1 MAKKNKEKKI
11 AVKRPK
17 IGEVYE
23 FMFAGGKEIGK
34 LARVDEKLSQ
44 HYNEEWFIFFV
55 PKGMGGHS
63 RDMWYPA
70 AISSITRKVEGI
82 NITIVPKAE
91 KN

>member
-1 MAKKNKEKKI
+1 MAKKKEKKNI

-44 HYNEEWFIFFV
+44 HYSEEWFIFFV
-55 PKGMGGHS
+55 PKGANGHT

-70 AISSITRKVEGI
+70 SISSITRKVEGVE
-82 NITIVPKAE
+82 ITIVPKS
-91 KN
+91 